1 MERRQGK
8 TVGTLVAYRVSD
20 GAEQPFPHYEWPSI
34 GQAIWTRDGKAM
46 VVIAGDGHN
55 QQLWSISPVE
65 VSRRRVTSDMLDYR
79 VASMTDDGSQLV
91 TVAAESTSSV
101 WMAPIDGIGDAIRVS
116 QGRYDGIDGIAA
128 APDHR
133 VIYRSLE
140 SGSPNLWTMAEDGT
154 GKSQVT
160 TDGGSAW
167 PMPIGDRTSMVYSRE
182 SDGLWLVGLDGQ
194 RPTKLSVP
202 SDASNAVGTP
212 DGKWIFFNTA
222 LSGTVELWKVATDGS
237 VAPARVI
244 DGLAARP
251 AISPDGRQIA
261 FYYRDPHATSTGL
274 AVMPID
280 GPKPSR
286 LYPVAPS
293 SAWSTV
299 RWTADGQGLLHNTAP
314 KDRANIWLQPLAGGP
329 LKQVTHFAD
338 QNIMSFDV
346 STDGK
351 RLVIARGVLSRDAVL
366 MKGFR

>member
-1 MERRQGK
+1 
-8 TVGTLVAYRVSD
+8 
-20 GAEQPFPHYEWPSI
+20 
-34 GQAIWTRDGKAM
+34 
-46 VVIAGDGHN
+46 
-55 QQLWSISPVE
+55 
-65 VSRRRVTSDMLDYR
+65 
-79 VASMTDDGSQLV
+79 MTDDGSQLV